1 MDLSHIIRRVR
12 KSKGM
17 TLEEVALA
25 AKTTASNLSRIEL
38 GRHAYSPDMLDNI
51 AEALGV
57 TVANLYELAQYEN
70 SNKESD
76 LFDPEAFAPP
86 KLTKRH
92 QKLLDGYETLDEY
105 GKEAIDALLATLIRQ
120 QRRQG

>member
-38 GRHAYSPDMLDNI
+38 GRHAYSPEMLDNI
-51 AEALGV
+51 ADALGV
-57 TVANLYELAQYEN
+57 TVANLYELAQREQG
-70 SNKESD
+70 KESD
-76 LFDPEAFAPP
+76 LFDPDDYATP

-92 QKLLDGYETLDEY
+92 QKLLDSYDLLDEY
-105 GKEAIDALLATLIRQ
+105 GREAIDTLMATLIKQ

>member
-38 GRHAYSPDMLDNI
+38 GRHAYSPEMLDNI

-57 TVANLYELAQYEN
+57 TVANLFELAQHE
-70 SNKESD
+70 SGKESD
-76 LFDPEAFAPP
+76 LFDPEAFALP
-86 KLTKRH
+86 KLTKHH
-92 QKLLDGYETLDEY
+92 QKLLDGYESLDEY
-105 GKEAIDALLATLIRQ
+105 GREAIDALLATLIRQ
-120 QRRQG
+120 QKRQG